1 LKGWTVE
8 LINDM
13 VVTSVAV
20 EGIDRA
26 NTISLGITFAYDY
39 PIKAIA
45 PDYGGSL
52 QFVAAA

>member
-1 LKGWTVE
+1 
-8 LINDM
+8 M

-20 EGIDRA
+20 EGIDKA